1 MMRFE
6 KERTGSVTD
15 ISQIETARSND
26 LVNRSKDQKID
37 LQSSGLPPTGF
48 SKTARRYFLM

>member
-1 MMRFE
+1 LK
-6 KERTGSVTD
+6 KERTGRVTD
-15 ISQIETARSND
+15 ISQIERSND

-48 SKTARRYFLM
+48 SKTARRYLLM